1 MRIKGSD
8 TDELDIATRIVR
20 SDEDIYVIQP
30 GRDYRLYSAFDRHDA
45 VFFEFPSLTVDFRRP
60 PTRDELR
67 RQLVKAIAVRD
78 WIEAH
83 RVDPEP
89 PRDAAHYHDLAHGR
103 RVGRYAG
110 AVEALFYKLKP
121 GTIVVAPGKGFDDP
135 VLFGQIVG
143 EPEFASWRDVYE
155 AERLPV
161 RRVQWTARRIRGS
174 LKPEL
179 RAKFGT
185 PNPIMQLDRSLR
197 DQVLRAAFDQ
207 YAFEDIYSARLN
219 TTEDDFDTL
228 DDYHIQTFV
237 NYAAG
242 VVAAFEA
249 GVRGRE
255 LTFSE
260 AVGYLENMPDYT
272 PELKLNINS
281 KGYQRLLSGTITP
294 IVVAGLMTMATAADA
309 EAQAPSTVPNIV
321 NTASPHDESCQIQVE
336 ERIRGAMQLMRLD
349 EWQRVCEAARS
360 AKRKT
365 GLSTSMRTG
374 RRKR

>member
-1 MRIKGSD
+1 MRIKETHG
-8 TDELDIATRIVR
+8 DELDIVTRIVR
-20 SDEDIYVIQP
+20 PDEDIYIIQP

-45 VFFEFPSLTVDFRRP
+45 IFFEFPSLSMDFKRL

-67 RQLVKAIAVRD
+67 RQLVKAVAVRD
-78 WIEAH
+78 WIEAD
-83 RVDPEP
+83 RAGPEP
-89 PRDAAHYHDLAHGR
+89 SRDAEHYHDLAHGR

-110 AVEALFYKLKP
+110 AVEALFYKLRP
-121 GTIVVAPGKGFDDP
+121 GAIVVAPGKGFDDP

-143 EPEFASWRDVYE
+143 EPGFASWRDVYE

-161 RRVQWTARRIRGS
+161 RRVQWTARRIRGE

-185 PNPIMQLDRSLR
+185 PNPIMQLDRTLR

-207 YAFEDIYSARLN
+207 YAFNDIYSARLI
-219 TTEDDFDTL
+219 TSEDDFDTL
-228 DDYHIQTFV
+228 DEYHIQTFI
-237 NYAAG
+237 NYVAG
-242 VVAAFEA
+242 VVAAYEA
-249 GVRGRE
+249 GVHGRE
-255 LTFSE
+255 LTFAE
-260 AVGYLENMPDYT
+260 ALGYLEDMPDYT

-294 IVVAGLMTMATAADA
+294 IVVAGLMTMATATDA
-309 EAQAPSTVPNIV
+309 EGQVPSTVPTVV
-321 NTASPHDESCQIQVE
+321 NTASPHDGSCQIQVE